1 MAFQSDSSL
10 VVAAPT
16 GSGKTGVMEL
26 AILRLVARQIDHQ
39 GQLHLRGGALKAI
52 YLAPTRALVQVRARS
67 GWSASRLQDLS
78 SSSSTPRRK

>member
-1 MAFQSDSSL
+1 MAFQSDTNL

-26 AILRLVARQIDHQ
+26 AIMRLVARQIDNQ
-39 GQLHLRGGALKAI
+39 GQLHVSAGAFKAI

-67 GWSASRLQDLS
+67 DRSASSSRHLS
-78 SSSSTPRRK
+78 HTSSTLRRK